1 MSKNGVQAG
10 LRLPERMLATSVA
23 RWPTVW
29 PAASTTC
36 HLRVC
41 ASPVP
46 LGKYVDI
53 DKSFYFKPL
62 RRERLE
68 YRSGP
73 KIVKA
78 LLLFRIRARLS
89 DPHLEG
95 GRCTSRESSW
105 AIQVWRF
112 AFGLNFHFEFFYF
125 SISSSVIVL
134 RPQLPG
140 RRSSV
145 GRASD
150 L

>member
-1 MSKNGVQAG
+1 MSKNGVHAG

-23 RWPTVW
+23 RWPTVC

-36 HLRVC
+36 HLRFC

-78 LLLFRIRARLS
+78 LLLLRIRARPS
-89 DPHLEG
+89 VAQLEG
-95 GRCTSRESSW
+95 GRYRSRKSLA
-105 AIQVWRF
+105 AIQV
-112 AFGLNFHFEFFYF
+112 
-125 SISSSVIVL
+125 
-134 RPQLPG
+134 
-140 RRSSV
+140 
-145 GRASD
+145 
-150 L
+150 